1 MKGFKYLYTGLVLIW
16 LPLFLQAE
24 IPYFNDSIKNHYFRL
39 EQEEAFDQA
48 ARLALDIG
56 TYFALQKNFDQ
67 ARKYYEYAYTNSKKG
82 KLFGLG
88 GRSAYKLAMTLVTMS
103 ESGKYGLDQEQEYY
117 EGAIQW
123 FQWADE
129 LFDKSQLVESYEH
142 QLTLIE
148 MGEMEH
154 FRGEYGKSIKHLDEA
169 LKYAQKHKNFEL
181 AFRAVELLI
190 ENCERTNEY
199 RSELT
204 YYQSVYDYFQD
215 YFMSKDSLNKQ
226 MDTILVLKSRT
237 QQQMVA
243 LEEKE
248 EVLQMKQGQLDQQLM
263 LAQEQRKTLDE
274 QEKNQR
280 YLVVI
285 MAAISGLLI
294 LAVYSTISIRRSKKK
309 VEQKNKQILEQ
320 KSIIEKRQRELTA
333 EKAKTDRLLLNILP
347 KPVAEELK
355 ATGKVLPR
363 PYKHVSVLF
372 SDFKGFTTI
381 ASTMPASKMIH
392 ELEVCFSAF
401 DQIIRKYNLEK
412 IKTIGDG
419 YMCAGGVPIA
429 NNSNPQDTVWAAMEM
444 IEFMKKRK
452 EEKIVKNEPFFE
464 IRIGINTG
472 PVIAG
477 IVGQNKFAYDIWGD
491 TVNLASRLETSG
503 MEWKINISEN
513 TYRHVKDHFFFTYR
527 GKIDAK
533 NKGEVD
539 MYFVDGRVRYAK
551 PQTG

>member
-1 MKGFKYLYTGLVLIW
+1 MSM
-16 LPLFLQAE
+16 PLAGRAD
-24 IPYFNDSIKNHYFRL
+24 IPEFNDSVKNEYFRL
-39 EQEEAFDQA
+39 EQEGAFQEAA
-48 ARLALDIG
+48 ELALDIG
-56 TYFALQKNFDQ
+56 HHFSKNGDHDQ
-67 ARKYYEYAYTNSKKG
+67 ARKYYEYAYTNSKKD

-88 GRSAYKLAMTLVTMS
+88 GRSAFKLAMTLIAMS
-103 ESGKYGLDQEQEYY
+103 ESGKYGLEQEQEYY
-117 EGAIQW
+117 EGAMQW
-123 FQWADE
+123 FKWADE
-129 LFDKSQLVESYEH
+129 LFDKSNLVESYEH

-154 FRGEYGKSIKHLDEA
+154 FRGEYSNSKKNLDEA

-190 ENCERTNEY
+190 DNCERTKEY
-199 RSELT
+199 RSELP
-204 YYQSVYDYFQD
+204 YYQSIYDHFNEFFQ
-215 YFMSKDSLNKQ
+215 SKDSLTRQ
-226 MDTILVLKSRT
+226 MDTIMVLKNQS
-237 QQQMVA
+237 QQQMAA

-248 EVLQMKQGQLDQQLM
+248 EVLQLKQVQLDQQLM
-263 LAQEQRKTLDE
+263 LAQEQQKTLEE
-274 QEKNQR
+274 QRKNEQ
-280 YLVVI
+280 YMVI
-285 MAAISGLLI
+285 IIATIFGLLI
-294 LAVYSTISIRRSKKK
+294 LALFSYISIRRSKKK
-309 VEQKNKQILEQ
+309 LEMQNRQILEQ
-320 KSIIEKRQRELTA
+320 KAIIEKRQKELSA

-347 KPVAEELK
+347 RPVAEELK
-355 ATGKVLPR
+355 ATGKVMPR

-372 SDFKGFTTI
+372 SDFKGFTSI
-381 ASTMPASKMIH
+381 ASRMPAPKMIH

-401 DQIIRKYNLEK
+401 DKIIHKYKLEK

-444 IEFMKKRK
+444 IDFMRKRK
-452 EEKIVKNEPFFE
+452 EEKILKNEPFFE

-477 IVGQNKFAYDIWGD
+477 IVGEKKFAYDIWGD

-503 MEWKINISEN
+503 KEWKINISEN

-539 MYFVDGRVRYAK
+539 MYFVDGRVRYSK
-551 PQTG
+551 KQTG